1 MLPVACCVLIGLC
14 LDKTADVTAPSG
26 QAPAMV
32 PPVCTTDQILPRIR
46 WVPIGKRNCYLDLK
60 KSQGN
65 PIYKIVVDL
74 LKNTNFFRAFTDFS
88 TIPSIY
94 IQQFWDTVQYDKKA
108 KSYKCQLDKQWFVLT
123 KDTLREALQITHRR
137 HRFHPRPDSLLHLPN
152 EEPVLGY
159 LKFNAKGSDQDSP
172 APKPAKPARKPKST
186 APKARPRPSVST
198 LVTSA
203 QPAPTSAP
211 AKLQEKKR
219 KQATETSDK
228 PPKAKKSNYGFIGK
242 KCSLKSVAASKAEDV
257 PAMEPRGKYQ
267 PLPEVPGKGKAKVTK
282 EQVSH
287 DLLSLQKPKK
297 KSPVDQYIFQR
308 RTFTTTR
315 SSRHDEPSYV
325 ELKQSEREESEKGQ
339 TGSDAGTQDE
349 GQAGSNP
356 DETFEGQA
364 RPDPGNAG
372 AKVQSF
378 PSNVVHVRSDREHMD
393 LDVADVSPQ
402 PSTKKLDQGFTGTAY
417 PKVQEN
423 LKLVVEEYVLLEDP
437 ASSSGTLSSLQHLSK
452 DISFGDLFFSDKPSE
467 VDNDKAI
474 GETEVESMVSV
485 TIQQDMSSIPPMTS
499 PIIDLTSRLESP
511 NVHQ

>member
-1 MLPVACCVLIGLC
+1 
-14 LDKTADVTAPSG
+14 
-26 QAPAMV
+26 
-32 PPVCTTDQILPRIR
+32 

-74 LKNTNFFRAFTDFS
+74 LKNTNFFRAFIAFS

-123 KDTLREALQITHRR
+123 KDTLREAFQITHRR

-159 LKFNAKGSDQDSP
+159 LKFNAKGIKREVFEMPIPSSLITSDIQEASYYQEFLANVAKHRRYLAGETGSDQDSP

-211 AKLQEKKR
+211 AKLQEKKH

-228 PPKAKKSNYGFIGK
+228 PPKAKKSKYGFIGK
-242 KCSLKSVAASKAEDV
+242 KCSLKSVAAGPLPPV
-257 PAMEPRGKYQ
+257 VIREPESGKYQ
-267 PLPEVPGKGKAKVTK
+267 PLPKVPGKGKAKVTE
-282 EQVSH
+282 EQVAH

-315 SSRHDEPSYV
+315 SFRHDEPSYV
-325 ELKQSEREESEKGQ
+325 ELKQSEREESKKGV
-339 TGSDAGTQDE
+339 
-349 GQAGSNP
+349 
-356 DETFEGQA
+356 
-364 RPDPGNAG
+364 PGLMRQ
-372 AKVQSF
+372 V
-378 PSNVVHVRSDREHMD
+378 
-393 LDVADVSPQ
+393 
-402 PSTKKLDQGFTGTAY
+402 
-417 PKVQEN
+417 KVQEN

-452 DISFGDLFFSDKPSE
+452 DISFGNLFFSDKPSE
-467 VDNDKAI
+467 VNNDKAI
-474 GETEVESMVSV
+474 GETEVESMVS
-485 TIQQDMSSIPPMTS
+485 TRT
-499 PIIDLTSRLESP
+499 
-511 NVHQ
+511 